1 VTVPPERPEQQWP
14 QQQWPQ
20 QQWQQPPPGYGYQ
33 PYGYGGYGPP
43 GPPPPSHIG
52 WAIAAIFLFWPLA
65 IPAFIYSS
73 RVESAWQRGDVGG
86 AQRASAT
93 ARTCGIWALVV
104 GIVLIIVWIT
114 LFAVVFNR
122 ISDCTNNLTSC

>member
-1 VTVPPERPEQQWP
+1 VTEPPQWP
-14 QQQWPQ
+14 

-43 GPPPPSHIG
+43 GPPPPSHI
-52 WAIAAIFLFWPLA
+52 A

-73 RVESAWQRGDVGG
+73 RVEPAWYRGDVAG

-93 ARTCGIWALVV
+93 ARTCGVWALVAGV
-104 GIVLIIVWIT
+104 VLFVIWI
-114 LFAVVFNR
+114 AVFVALVSSAHFV
-122 ISDCTNNLTSC
+122 TP